1 VDDNRFPEAWQ
12 VRGEGSA
19 GGSCLQDTTESA
31 FYYRL
36 HSPVILI
43 EVIEVKEATVKE
55 QEMKNADSF
64 DG

>member
-12 VRGEGSA
+12 VRGERSA
-19 GGSCLQDTTESA
+19 GGICLQDTTESA

-43 EVIEVKEATVKE
+43 EVKEATVKE
-55 QEMKNADSF
+55 HEMKNTDNF